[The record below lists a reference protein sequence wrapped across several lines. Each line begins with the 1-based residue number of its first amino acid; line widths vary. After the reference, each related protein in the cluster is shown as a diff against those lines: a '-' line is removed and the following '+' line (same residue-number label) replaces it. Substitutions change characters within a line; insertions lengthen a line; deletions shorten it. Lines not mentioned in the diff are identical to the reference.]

1 MRKRVFFYVQHLLG
15 IGHLRRAAAIA
26 RALVA
31 AGAEVTFVS
40 GGEPV
45 PGIDLGGAELVQL
58 PPASAADSGFSAI
71 VDAAGRPVDAAW
83 QEERCRQLLR
93 LFADRQPEILLI
105 EMYPFGRRQ
114 FRFELLPLLDA
125 AGKAG
130 KPPLIACSLRDILVD
145 KGRPDRRAEALAL
158 VEQDARAVQALV
170 DAGRE
175 PRLRAVQARS
185 EVQAVLAQRDEAGAL
200 KQGALA
206 RLAAVSLWETPIQGV
221 SGSLLD
227 RLPAPVTARVDDPL
241 AVRIAQAELETANR
255 QVTLERRRALPGVS
269 LSAGNRRFQASDDRA
284 MTLGVQLSV
293 PLFDRNR
300 GGISAANADARA
312 AEARLLAQQQESRAD
327 RLGAE
332 AALAA
337 SHSRTR
343 AADAGVEA
351 AEEAYRLAR
360 VGFDAGRIAQ
370 LELRGARSALIAA
383 RLAAVDARMARVQA
397 EIDLALLQGRAPFK
411 ESR

>member
-158 VEQDARAVQALV
+158 VERYFDLV
-170 DAGRE
+170 LVHGDPRLVTLDRTFADAGRLGD
-175 PRLRAVQARS
+175 RLRYTGYVVEQAI
-185 EVQAVLAQRDEAGAL
+185 AAGASDRNL
-200 KQGALA
+200 GEVLVSAGGGAVGAPLFA
-206 RLAAVSLWETPIQGV
+206 AAIAAKPLSRHRHRDWRLVTG
-221 SGSLLD
+221 
-227 RLPAPVTARVDDPL
+227 RNLPAG
-241 AVRIAQAELETANR
+241 AVADITRQAQAGGIAVDSFLADFP
-255 QVTLERRRALPGVS
+255 RRLQS
-269 LSAGNRRFQASDDRA
+269 CL
-284 MTLGVQLSV
+284 LSV
-293 PLFDRNR
+293 SQGGYNTVMELIAARCPAVVIPFADGGESEQALR
-300 GGISAANADARA
+300 G
-312 AEARLLAQQQESRAD
+312 RLLAERGILQLVEPAA
-327 RLGAE
+327 LTP

-337 SHSRTR
+337 AIDR
-343 AADAGVEA
+343 AAAPADLLLDLDGAARTATLLLAGA
-351 AEEAYRLAR
+351 
-360 VGFDAGRIAQ
+360 
-370 LELRGARSALIAA
+370 GAR
-383 RLAAVDARMARVQA
+383 
-397 EIDLALLQGRAPFK
+397 
-411 ESR
+411 